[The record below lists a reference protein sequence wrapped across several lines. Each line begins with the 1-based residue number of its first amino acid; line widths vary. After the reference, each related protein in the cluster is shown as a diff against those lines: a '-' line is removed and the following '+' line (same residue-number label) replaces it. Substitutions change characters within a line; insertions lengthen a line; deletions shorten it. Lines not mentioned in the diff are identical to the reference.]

1 MSGPLTIYQ
10 FQPLALTLEGVGP
23 FRDPYSFDFTNA
35 EDAPCNFYL
44 MVAANGG
51 GKTTALETMT
61 CLLGMLGAS
70 PDNWSFS
77 QEDLDSGRG
86 RAQLDVLLRVH
97 WEGRD
102 RRFVLSLFGGTHSE
116 DLSLKPYL
124 DADQERYAA
133 EEWLRCGFMRTAAGS
148 IKAFASHRRDGFV
161 ADFWATFESA
171 LGTPPEGFE
180 DSLFHLPTAMY
191 FSAYRDIPPID
202 GKRAQSLNELLQ
214 ALGVPGESSRSI
226 SQPAHWGYR
235 AAHRFEPHNEYWSY
249 SLDNLLVWL
258 KWLDEKR
265 FERAKDIINKRVF
278 EGTSKEL
285 LEIRRDPP
293 EAIVRTGDAEHDHH
307 RLDRLSSGEKNLVQM
322 FLRIGAHM
330 TRHTI
335 LLIDEFDVH
344 LHIRWQHRLFNALK
358 DLAGDHDGVTV
369 IATTH
374 SVEILDQ
381 YVNLMNIREEGQE
394 VPLTKG
400 GHLIEDLR

>member
-23 FRDPYSFDFTNA
+23 FRDPYVFDFTNA
-35 EDAPCNFYL
+35 EDQPCNFYL
-44 MVAANGG
+44 LVAANGH

-70 PDNWSFS
+70 PTNWSFS

-86 RAQLDVLLRVH
+86 RAQLDALIRVH

-102 RRFVLSLFGGTHSE
+102 HRYVLSLFGGTHSE
-116 DLSLKPYL
+116 DLSLTPYL
-124 DADQERYAA
+124 DADLARYDA
-133 EEWLRCGFMRTAAGS
+133 EAWLRCGFMRTAAGA

-161 ADFWATFESA
+161 ADLWATLETA
-171 LGTPPEGFE
+171 VGTAPEGFE
-180 DSLFHLPTAMY
+180 ESLSHLPTAMY
-191 FSAYRDIPPID
+191 FSAYRDIPPITAA
-202 GKRAQSLNELLQ
+202 RAQSLTELLQ

-235 AAHRFEPHNEYWSY
+235 TAHRFEPHNEYWSY

-258 KWLDEKR
+258 QWLDEKR
-265 FERAKDIINKRVF
+265 FERAQQVINARVF
-278 EGTSKEL
+278 EGTTKHL
-285 LEIRRDPP
+285 RGIKRDPP
-293 EAIVRTGDAEHDHH
+293 EAIVVTGDEEHDQH

-358 DLAGDHDGVTV
+358 DMAGDHDGVTV

-381 YVNLMNIREEGQE
+381 YVNLMNIQEEGKE
-394 VPLTKG
+394 VALIKG
-400 GHLIEDLR
+400 GHLIENLR